1 VATLAQAM
9 RLIEEDRMELYPW
22 LVFLHIG
29 GAFLFVLAH
38 GVSALVAF
46 RLRAERD
53 PGRMTTLLELSSTS
67 VGIMY
72 IGLSTLLVA
81 GIVAAINRDWF
92 AQGWP
97 WAAIIVLVVVTAAM
111 YALASRYYAGIRQ
124 ALGLASMNDKRG
136 EQPPPARPV
145 DEVIRMLDSR
155 RPEQI
160 AVVGFAGLLIILW
173 LMILKPF

>member
-1 VATLAQAM
+1 V
-9 RLIEEDRMELYPW
+9 DLYPW
-22 LVFLHIG
+22 LVFLHIA

-38 GVSALVAF
+38 GVSAIVAF

-53 PGRMTTLLELSSTS
+53 AARMTALLELSSMS
-67 VGIMY
+67 LGVMYVG
-72 IGLSTLLVA
+72 LLTLLVA
-81 GIVAAINRDWF
+81 GIVAAINRNWF

-97 WAAIIVLVVVTAAM
+97 WAAIIVLVVVAGAM
-111 YALASRYYAGIRQ
+111 YAMGSRYYANVRQ
-124 ALGLASMNDKRG
+124 ALGLPSMNDKRG

-145 DEVIRMLDSR
+145 DDVIRLLDTR

-160 AVVGFAGLLIILW
+160 AVVGFGGLLIILW

>member
-1 VATLAQAM
+1 M
-9 RLIEEDRMELYPW
+9 DLYPW

-53 PGRMTTLLELSSTS
+53 TGRMTALLELSGASLIAMY
-67 VGIMY
+67 VG
-72 IGLSTLLVA
+72 LLVLLVA
-81 GIVAAINRDWF
+81 GIIAAINRNWF
-92 AQGWP
+92 SQGWP
-97 WAAIIVLVVVTAAM
+97 WAAIVVLVVVVGAM
-111 YALASRYYAGIRQ
+111 YGLASRYYAGIRE
-124 ALGLASMNDKRG
+124 ALGLPSMNNKEPG
-136 EQPPPARPV
+136 PPRPV
-145 DEVIRMLDSR
+145 EDVVRMLDTR

-160 AVVGFAGLLIILW
+160 AVVGFGGLLIILW